1 MDILGIGN
9 ALIDIFC
16 FSDDETALSLGLHPN
31 QATHVT
37 SERLDELLLAV
48 PSRISVSGGSAS
60 NTVKAAAALGASCA
74 FVGCVGTEDR
84 ERDIW
89 GQIFAKELVSFGVQC
104 VLENRKETSGRC
116 LIIHMP
122 GGLKS
127 IACAPGAAP
136 TIHPEQITPTLITQA
151 KIVHL
156 DGQVLRNAAV
166 TDRIVSLCKEH
177 DILLT
182 IDGASADI
190 IHKYTDRI
198 LDILKHNDCILFLN
212 DNEALALAKSLEEG
226 TISADTGLQT
236 ADEYIDTVLSFLA
249 PKKSHFPCIVQKKG
263 SNGAKAWMK
272 GLVYEASTDSISNPL
287 DDTGAGDTVDGAFL
301 AAWLNEATLEE
312 CLSFANEAARE
323 VLMVPGTRLD
333 EQAFT
338 ALRNEKLPGKHL

>member
-31 QATHVT
+31 QAIHVT

-84 ERDIW
+84 ERDLW
-89 GQIFAKELVSFGVQC
+89 GQIFARELLSFGVQC
-104 VLENRKETSGRC
+104 VLENRTETSGRC
-116 LIIHMP
+116 LVLHMP

-136 TIHPEQITPTLITQA
+136 TLHPAQITPTLISQA
-151 KIVHL
+151 RIVHL
-156 DGQVLRNAAV
+156 DGQVLRNSAV

-190 IHKYTDRI
+190 IHKYTDKI
-198 LDILKHNDCILFLN
+198 LDIIKNNDCILFLN

-226 TISADTGLQT
+226 TVSVDTGLQT

-249 PKKSHFPCIVQKKG
+249 PKKRHFPCIVQKKG
-263 SNGAKAWMK
+263 PNGARAWME
-272 GLVYEASTDSISNPL
+272 GSVYEAPTDAILHPL
-287 DDTGAGDTVDGAFL
+287 DDTGAGDTFDGAFL
-301 AAWLNEATLEE
+301 AAWLNEATLTE
-312 CLSFANEAARE
+312 CLAFGNSAARE

-333 EQAFT
+333 EQSFT
-338 ALRNEKLPGKHL
+338 ELRKDKLPGKHF

>member
-31 QATHVT
+31 QAIHVT

-60 NTVKAAAALGASCA
+60 NSVKAAAALGASCA
-74 FVGCVGTEDR
+74 FIGCVGTEDR

-89 GQIFAKELVSFGVQC
+89 GHIFAKELKAFGVQC

-116 LIIHMP
+116 LVIHMP

-136 TIHPEQITPTLITQA
+136 TIHPDQIAPDLLTRA

-166 TDRIVSLCKEH
+166 TDRIISLCKEH

-182 IDGASADI
+182 IDGASSDI
-190 IHKYTDRI
+190 ISTYTDKI
-198 LDILKHNDCILFLN
+198 HDILMHLNCILFLN
-212 DNEALALAKSLEEG
+212 DNEALTLAKSLEEG
-226 TISADTGLQT
+226 TASTDTGLQT

-249 PKKSHFPCIVQKKG
+249 PKKRHFPCIVQKKG
-263 SNGAKAWMK
+263 QNGAKAWME
-272 GLVYEASTDSISNPL
+272 GEVYEAPTDGIANPL
-287 DDTGAGDTVDGAFL
+287 DDTGAGDTFDGAFL
-301 AAWLNEATLEE
+301 AAWLNKATLVK
-312 CLSFANEAARE
+312 CLAFGNSAARE

-333 EQAFT
+333 EQCFAS
-338 ALRNEKLPGKHL
+338 LRKDKLPGKHL